1 MAKKAAKKIEPSQAE
16 QKTLKE
22 PGADEGP
29 APSAEEL
36 SGEVTEVA
44 KVVGNGVAKVAKR
57 ADVSLAE
64 KLQGDEGES
73 LLFRLKKTVTNLRQ
87 KRDYNDSV
95 SVLAL
100 L

>member
-1 MAKKAAKKIEPSQAE
+1 
-16 QKTLKE
+16 
-22 PGADEGP
+22 
-29 APSAEEL
+29 
-36 SGEVTEVA
+36 
-44 KVVGNGVAKVAKR
+44 VAKVAKR

-95 SVLAL
+95 SVSTAAEAL
-100 L
+100 RFGILSHGRGCDGHT